1 MFIYA
6 NCWLTNLPYSIVRSG
21 GGQGNYFLIAYLDEI
36 ITLHSSMN
44 YVRDFASD
52 VALAP
57 AIFPNTA
64 PAINPD
70 PPG

>member
-6 NCWLTNLPYSIVRSG
+6 NYWLASLPYSIARKG
-21 GGQGNYFLIAYLDEI
+21 GGQGNYILIAYLDEI
-36 ITLHSSMN
+36 ITPHSSMD
-44 YVRDFASD
+44 YMRDFASD
-52 VALAP
+52 AALAP